1 MQRAVLI
8 LGGYGNFGKRIASAL
23 VKTGASV
30 IVAGRDQEKAEALV
44 RSLPGNLAS
53 AACFDAR
60 RDLDTQLKT
69 LKPAVVVNTC
79 GPFQNSDCGI
89 AESCIRCGTHYIDL
103 ADGRDFV
110 AGIATLDRSAKEAGV
125 AVVAG
130 ASTVPGLSSA
140 VIEHFNPNSRKFHP

>member
-23 VKTGASV
+23 AKAGVPV
-30 IVAGRDQEKAEALV
+30 IIAGRDQEKAGALV

-53 AACFDAR
+53 TVCFDVR
-60 RDLDTQLKT
+60 RDIDTQLET

-79 GPFQNSDCGI
+79 GPFQSSDYGI
-89 AESCIRCGTHYIDL
+89 AESCIRHGVHYIDL

-110 AGIATLDRSAKEAGV
+110 GGITARS
-125 AVVAG
+125 
-130 ASTVPGLSSA
+130 SS
-140 VIEHFNPNSRKFHP
+140 